1 MLLTLV
7 LVVHFYASLDY
18 ESMIWSIDSNVEQMD
33 RACMLNDMGL
43 KPISSLPRVLA
54 NTHDHGNNNISL
66 SPF

>member
-1 MLLTLV
+1 
-7 LVVHFYASLDY
+7 
-18 ESMIWSIDSNVEQMD
+18 MD